1 MSFEEAYYILSSEP
15 VVYHNPDEQ
24 GKWDEAMKLALSCLL
39 SNIRYKSDIRKT
51 IRRNLNSAM
60 LKVSEGFFV

>member
-39 SNIRYKSDIRKT
+39 SNIRYKSDIRKLLEET
-51 IRRNLNSAM
+51 PNPSIYA
-60 LKVSEGFFV
+60 